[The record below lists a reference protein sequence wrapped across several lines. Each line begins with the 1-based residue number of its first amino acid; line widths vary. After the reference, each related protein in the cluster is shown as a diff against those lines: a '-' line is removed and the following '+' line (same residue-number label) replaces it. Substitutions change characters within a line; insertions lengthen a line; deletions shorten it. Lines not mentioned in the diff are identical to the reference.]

1 VWNRREK
8 ADQEEKHKDAAMGET
23 SLLSICITALLI
35 QNVALFYLLGMCPFV
50 ALSRSLT
57 TAFGMG
63 AAVIFVVTLTSSAN
77 WVIYQILEATGSLII
92 QYIVFIIVIAACVQ
106 LVEMI
111 MERFFPALQA
121 SFGIFL
127 PLITVNCTVLFI
139 SLKVTTVENLSYIQ
153 TVVYAI
159 SAAIGFWL
167 AMIIVAAIYEKLDLI
182 GKVPKGLQGPGIIMI
197 ITGIIALAFMGFS
210 GMV

>member
-1 VWNRREK
+1 
-8 ADQEEKHKDAAMGET
+8 MGET
-23 SLLSICITALLI
+23 SLLSIFFTALLI
-35 QNVALFYLLGMCPFV
+35 QNVALYYLLGMCPFV
-50 ALSRSLT
+50 ALSRSLK
-57 TAFGMG
+57 TAIGMG

-77 WVIYQILEATGSLII
+77 WAMYQLLEKTGSQII

-111 MERFFPALQA
+111 MGRFFPALQA

-139 SLKVTTVENLSYIQ
+139 SLKATTVEGLSYIQ
-153 TVVYAI
+153 TVVYSV

-167 AMIIVAAIYEKLDLI
+167 AMVLVAAIYEKLELI
-182 GKVPKGLQGPGIIMI
+182 GNVPKGLQGPGIIMI
-197 ITGIIALAFMGFS
+197 ITGIMALAFMGFS

>member
-1 VWNRREK
+1 
-8 ADQEEKHKDAAMGET
+8 MGET
-23 SLLSICITALLI
+23 SLLSIFITALLI

-57 TAFGMG
+57 TAMGMG

-77 WVIYQILEATGSLII
+77 WVIYQILEATGSQII

-139 SLKVTTVENLSYIQ
+139 SLKVTTVDGLSYIQ
-153 TVVYAI
+153 TVVYSV
-159 SAAIGFWL
+159 SAAVGFWL
-167 AMIIVAAIYEKLDLI
+167 AMIIVAAINEKLDLI
-182 GKVPKGLQGPGIIMI
+182 GRVPKGLQGPGIIMV

-210 GMV
+210 GMVQRTYSPKPKGAPAE

>member
-1 VWNRREK
+1 
-8 ADQEEKHKDAAMGET
+8 MGET
-23 SLLSICITALLI
+23 SFLSIMITALLI

-50 ALSRSLT
+50 ALSRGLK

-63 AAVIFVVTLTSSAN
+63 VAVVFVVTLTSSAN
-77 WVIYQILEATGSLII
+77 WAIYWLLVRTGSQII

-127 PLITVNCTVLFI
+127 PLITVNCTVLFV
-139 SLKVTTVENLSYIQ
+139 SLKVTVVEGLSYGQALLYSIF
-153 TVVYAI
+153 
-159 SAAIGFWL
+159 AAIGFWL
-167 AMIIVAAIYEKLDLI
+167 AMVLVAAIYEKLELI
-182 GKVPKGLQGPGIIMI
+182 GNIPKGLKGPGIIMI